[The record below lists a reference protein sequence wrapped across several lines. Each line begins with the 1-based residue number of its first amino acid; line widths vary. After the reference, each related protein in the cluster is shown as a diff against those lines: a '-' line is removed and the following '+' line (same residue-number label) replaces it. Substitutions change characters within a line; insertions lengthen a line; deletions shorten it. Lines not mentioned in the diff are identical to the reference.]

1 MTAEGYGVPSWG
13 DESVLELDE
22 VTVAQHCECGGNG
35 PEVALHF

>member
-1 MTAEGYGVPSWG
+1 MTAERYRVSSWG

-22 VTVAQHCECGGNG
+22 VMVAQHNALNA